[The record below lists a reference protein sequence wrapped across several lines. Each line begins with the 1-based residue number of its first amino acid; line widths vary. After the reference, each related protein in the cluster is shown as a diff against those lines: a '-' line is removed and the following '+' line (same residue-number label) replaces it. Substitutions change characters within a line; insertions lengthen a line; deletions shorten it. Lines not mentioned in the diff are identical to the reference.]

1 MRIKR
6 LAKEE
11 RKKSMN
17 VNRVLDVLIVGI
29 VFLAVLFFIGLI
41 GMIFCDHE
49 FWHGIFVF
57 LFIIGFAGL
66 CIMAVNYSIAKEI
79 KIWRFLDR

>member
-1 MRIKR
+1 
-6 LAKEE
+6 
-11 RKKSMN
+11 MN
-17 VNRVLDVLIVGI
+17 ELIVGI

-49 FWHGIFVF
+49 FWHGVFVL

-66 CIMAVNYSIAKEI
+66 FIMAVKYSIVKEI
-79 KIWRFLDR
+79 KIWRFLDRLDVVNAMHY

>member
-11 RKKSMN
+11 WKKSMN
-17 VNRVLDVLIVGI
+17 ELVVGAI
-29 VFLAVLFFIGLI
+29 FLVALFFIGLI

-49 FWHGIFVF
+49 FWHGVFVL
-57 LFIIGFAGL
+57 LFMIGFAGL
-66 CIMAVNYSIAKEI
+66 CIMAVKYSIVKEI
-79 KIWRFLDR
+79 KIWQLLNR

>member
-1 MRIKR
+1 
-6 LAKEE
+6 
-11 RKKSMN
+11 MN
-17 VNRVLDVLIVGI
+17 ELIVGI

-49 FWHGIFVF
+49 FWHGVFVF

>member
-1 MRIKR
+1 MD
-6 LAKEE
+6 E
-11 RKKSMN
+11 
-17 VNRVLDVLIVGI
+17 LIVGI
-29 VFLAVLFFIGLI
+29 VFFGSALFIGLI

-49 FWHGIFVF
+49 CWHGVFVF

-66 CIMAVNYSIAKEI
+66 CIMAVNYRIAKEI

>member
-1 MRIKR
+1 
-6 LAKEE
+6 
-11 RKKSMN
+11 MN
-17 VNRVLDVLIVGI
+17 ELIVGI

-57 LFIIGFAGL
+57 LFIIGFAEFYL
-66 CIMAVNYSIAKEI
+66 
-79 KIWRFLDR
+79 